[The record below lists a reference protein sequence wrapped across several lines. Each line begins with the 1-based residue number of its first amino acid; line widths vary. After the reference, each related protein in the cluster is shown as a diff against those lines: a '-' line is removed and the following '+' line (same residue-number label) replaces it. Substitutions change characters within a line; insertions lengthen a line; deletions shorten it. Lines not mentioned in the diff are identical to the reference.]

1 MPARAASRDMKAIV
15 DRIEDGVAV
24 LEADERQ
31 LTLKAAMLPD
41 AKEGDVLDI
50 VLAEDGSVASYSIDR
65 RETARRAKL
74 AKKRLKGLFGRK
86 R

>member
-1 MPARAASRDMKAIV
+1 MKAIV

-50 VLAEDGSVASYSIDR
+50 VLAEDGSVASYSIDLK
-65 RETARRAKL
+65 ETARRAKL